1 MALKTREFTPESGT
15 VDTYD
20 IYKNLSN
27 VYHKQPIFG
36 LTQEWLR
43 ELSFSMLECGVHD
56 KFHISSADS
65 ETGHGI
71 FSLVLRPRP
80 WAWAWHRID
89 DHDRHQ
95 GWYS

>member
-56 KFHISSADS
+56 KFHISSADGS
-65 ETGHGI
+65 WDLF
-71 FSLVLRPRP
+71 FSFTSLTLGL
-80 WAWAWHRID
+80 A
-89 DHDRHQ
+89 
-95 GWYS
+95 